1 MDERKVVK
9 NIIEEARQKARQNGS
24 SEYAYI
30 CGVLEVYLEEAISAI
45 DKRDAKWFYNQMKEY
60 DK

>member
-1 MDERKVVK
+1 MDERKIVN
-9 NIIEEARQKARQNGS
+9 NIVEEARQKAQQNGG
-24 SEYAYI
+24 SEFAYI

-45 DKRDAKWFYNQMKEY
+45 DKRDAKWFYNQMKGY